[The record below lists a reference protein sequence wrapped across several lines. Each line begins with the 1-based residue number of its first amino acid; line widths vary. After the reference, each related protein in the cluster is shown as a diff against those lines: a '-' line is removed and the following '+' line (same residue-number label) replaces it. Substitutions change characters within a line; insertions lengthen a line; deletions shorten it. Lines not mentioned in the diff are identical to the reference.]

1 MKFNK
6 DMTMGE
12 ILALNPEARAVL
24 EGFGMH
30 CCGCPVSQA
39 EALDEACE
47 VHGID
52 VDEVLN
58 ELNSLEGDDCGC
70 GDANCHCGADCTC
83 TADDN
88 CGCDCNK
95 E

>member
-1 MKFNK
+1 MKVSK

-12 ILALNPEARAVL
+12 VISKNPQARLVL

-39 EALDEACE
+39 EALVDACD

-52 VDEVLN
+52 VDLVMQ
-58 ELNSLEGDDCGC
+58 ELSELDDMPQDCTDGSGC
-70 GDANCHCGADCTC
+70 SCGAKAT
-83 TADDN
+83 T
-88 CGCDCNK
+88 K
-95 E
+95 KSKIE

>member
-1 MKFNK
+1 MKVNK

-12 ILALNPEARAVL
+12 IIAANPQARLVL

-39 EALDEACE
+39 EVLADACD

-52 VDEVLN
+52 VDLVVS
-58 ELNSLEGDDCGC
+58 ELAELADMPQEC
-70 GDANCHCGADCTC
+70 ACGAGCTC
-83 TADDN
+83 GVAPSKPQN
-88 CGCDCNK
+88 S